1 MSVSSHD
8 LRRATTR
15 GVFWTISSLV
25 GNQAV
30 NFIIQILFLRLL
42 SPTEFGLIGMAAV
55 FTGFAGLIAD
65 LGLGAALV
73 QKADPTEEH
82 YSSVF
87 WFALALGFALFAVF
101 AVTAPFVAT
110 FYHEPRLTLLTMAL
124 ALNFP
129 IGAFT
134 TIHYTLLQK
143 RLEFRIL
150 GIIGM
155 TANLLSSVTALV
167 AARFGLG
174 VWSLIIQQ
182 LSSGLITTVFLLIS
196 CPWRPKT
203 AFHGHAL
210 KDLMHFSLSIFA
222 FNLFNYSI
230 RNTGNLILGRSLGA
244 VSAGLYNRAYSIMLL
259 PLSFVSYRV
268 GEVIFPAFCLIQES
282 PDHIARIYLRTIRV
296 IALVTFPLMIGLW
309 SVSDR
314 FVLTVLG
321 AQWLDIIPL
330 LNVGCFVG
338 MVESIAAMNGPIYLA
353 RGKANLRLKVVL
365 VIAPLA
371 VFAMVIGLKWGVQ
384 GVMYGYGL
392 YSLLITYPS
401 IFIPVSLVGL
411 TLWDVTKALSGI
423 LAAAC
428 AMGAAVHLATM
439 FMPPGATWFWLGVQV
454 AFGAI
459 VYLGIVSG
467 CRVEA
472 FRELTALLTERLN
485 KPRALAADA

>member
-1 MSVSSHD
+1 
-8 LRRATTR
+8 
-15 GVFWTISSLV
+15 VFWTIGSLA

-30 NFIIQILFLRLL
+30 NFVIQILFLRLL
-42 SPTEFGLIGMAAV
+42 SPTEFGLIAMAAV
-55 FTGFAGLIAD
+55 FTGFAGMIAD

-73 QKADPTEEH
+73 QKADATEEH
-82 YSSVF
+82 YSAVF
-87 WFALALGFALFAVF
+87 WFALALGFALFVVF

-124 ALNFP
+124 ALHFP

-134 TIHYTLLQK
+134 AIHYTLLQK
-143 RLEFRIL
+143 RLQFRIL

-155 TANLLSSVTALV
+155 TANLLSSVTALL
-167 AARFGLG
+167 AASYGLG

-182 LSSGLITTVFLLIS
+182 LASALISTVFLLIS

-203 AFHGHAL
+203 PFNKHAL
-210 KDLMHFSLSIFA
+210 QDVMRFSLSVFA
-222 FNLFNYSI
+222 FNIFNYSI
-230 RNTGNLILGRSLGA
+230 RNAGNLILGRSLGA
-244 VSAGLYNRAYSIMLL
+244 VAVGLYNRAYSIMLL

-282 PDHIARIYLRTIRV
+282 PDRIARIYLRTIRV

-314 FVLTVLG
+314 FVQTVLG
-321 AQWLDIIPL
+321 GQWLDIIPL
-330 LNVGCFVG
+330 LKVGCFVG
-338 MVESIAAMNGPIYLA
+338 MVESIGGMNGPIYLA
-353 RGKANLRLKVVL
+353 CGKANLRLKVVL
-365 VIAPLA
+365 IIAPLS
-371 VFAMVIGLKWGVQ
+371 VLAMVIGLKWGVH
-384 GVMYGYGL
+384 GVMYGYGI

-401 IFIPVSLVGL
+401 ILIPVSLVGL
-411 TLWDVTKALSGI
+411 TLWDVTKALLGI

-428 AMGAAVHLATM
+428 AMGAAVRLATL
-439 FMPPGATWFWLGVQV
+439 FMPPGASWFWLGAQV

-459 VYLGIVSG
+459 IYLAIVSA

-472 FRELTALLTERLN
+472 FRELIALLKERLN
-485 KPRALAADA
+485 QRRTLTVGA